1 MRRMDR
7 YKEDENLIRN
17 SRMDKNQDLYHNLS
31 SNSIYTNITDV
42 KNANAF
48 EINNRMNETSHTT
61 REAYQQM
68 QKYQDMEPMPR
79 NRKELE
85 DVNYLSQKKE
95 NKTYDINSFLEEAR
109 RNRTDKDDLDGKRK
123 LKNNAYN
130 ILASINKEQLE
141 KYREEKKN
149 RIRTP
154 EEEEIRDLTEDLLSK
169 TMAGEIDKE
178 TTVDLLSD
186 LMATNLLDTVVGAKD
201 EAFDTTEIIDE
212 SEVSNTSEV
221 DTKRI
226 DNPTG
231 TMTLTEESIEEFDKT
246 LENTKENRLSRSA
259 EIPTGTFAARDKDFY
274 TRSMDLSDKDFDL
287 GSEYNDKKLPVLVK
301 IIIALLIIAIIVVAA
316 YFIYQRML

>member
-7 YKEDENLIRN
+7 YREEKENLAKN
-17 SRMDKNQDLYHNLS
+17 SRMDKNQELYHNLS

-48 EINNRMNETSHTT
+48 EINNRPMDNSRTT

-186 LMATNLLDTVVGAKD
+186 LMATNILDTVVGATAMTEEVKKEEKD
-201 EAFDTTEIIDE
+201 NKEDTETITATITTEEI
-212 SEVSNTSEV
+212 
-221 DTKRI
+221 
-226 DNPTG
+226 TG
-231 TMTLTEESIEEFDKT
+231 TLDNNINTEEIKQA
-246 LENTKENRLSRSA
+246 SRS
-259 EIPTGTFAARDKDFY
+259 ERTQKNSFDARDTDFY

-287 GSEYNDKKLPVLVK
+287 SADFNDKKLPVLVK
-301 IIIALLIIAIIVVAA
+301 IIIVLLVLAILAVAA
-316 YFIYQRML
+316 YFIYQRMS

>member
-7 YKEDENLIRN
+7 YNDETENLARN

-48 EINNRMNETSHTT
+48 EIDNRPMDNSRTT

-68 QKYQDMEPMPR
+68 QKYQTVEAMPKS
-79 NRKELE
+79 RKELE

-109 RNRTDKDDLDGKRK
+109 RNRTEKDDLDGKRK

-154 EEEEIRDLTEDLLSK
+154 EEEELRDLTEDLLSK
-169 TMAGEIDKE
+169 TMAGEIDTE

-186 LMATNLLDTVVGAKD
+186 LMATNLLDTVVGATAMAETTTVEVIEEDNSK
-201 EAFDTTEIIDE
+201 EDT
-212 SEVSNTSEV
+212 NTITT
-221 DTKRI
+221 DTI
-226 DNPTG
+226 
-231 TMTLTEESIEEFDKT
+231 TEEITKT
-246 LENTKENRLSRSA
+246 LDDNLNTEEVKTASRSERTA
-259 EIPTGTFAARDKDFY
+259 KNSFDARDTDFY

-287 GSEYNDKKLPVLVK
+287 GSDFNDKKLPVLVK
-301 IIIALLIIAIIVVAA
+301 IIIALLVIAILAVAA
-316 YFIYQRML
+316 YFIYQRLY

>member
-7 YKEDENLIRN
+7 YREEKENLAKN
-17 SRMDKNQDLYHNLS
+17 SRMDKNQELYHNLS

-48 EINNRMNETSHTT
+48 EINNRPMDNSRTT

-186 LMATNLLDTVVGAKD
+186 LMATNILDTVVGATAMTEEVKEEEKD
-201 EAFDTTEIIDE
+201 NKDDTETITATITTEEI
-212 SEVSNTSEV
+212 
-221 DTKRI
+221 
-226 DNPTG
+226 TG
-231 TMTLTEESIEEFDKT
+231 TLDNNINTEEIKQA
-246 LENTKENRLSRSA
+246 SRS
-259 EIPTGTFAARDKDFY
+259 ERTQKNSFDARDTDFY

-287 GSEYNDKKLPVLVK
+287 SADFNDKKLPVLVK
-301 IIIALLIIAIIVVAA
+301 IIIVLLVLAILAVAA
-316 YFIYQRML
+316 YFIYQRMS

>member
-7 YKEDENLIRN
+7 YREEEENLAKN
-17 SRMDKNQDLYHNLS
+17 SRMDKNQELYHNLS

-48 EINNRMNETSHTT
+48 EINNRPMDNSRTT

-109 RNRTDKDDLDGKRK
+109 RNRTDKDDLDDKRK

-149 RIRTP
+149 RVRTP
-154 EEEEIRDLTEDLLSK
+154 EEEELHDIAEDLLSK
-169 TMAGEIDKE
+169 TMAGEIDAE

-186 LMATNLLDTVVGAKD
+186 LMATSLLDTVSAAD
-201 EAFDTTEIIDE
+201 AITEDT
-212 SEVSNTSEV
+212 EV
-221 DTKRI
+221 
-226 DNPTG
+226 
-231 TMTLTEESIEEFDKT
+231 
-246 LENTKENRLSRSA
+246 TKENEKVEDKDNTDTITATITTEEITGTIDNNINTEEIKKASRSERNA
-259 EIPTGTFAARDKDFY
+259 KNSFDARDTDFY

-287 GSEYNDKKLPVLVK
+287 GADFSDNKLPLIVK
-301 IIIALLIIAIIVVAA
+301 IIIAILIIAILVVAA
-316 YFIYQRML
+316 YFIYQRIS